1 MSKFFINRPIFASVI
16 SIVIVIAG
24 AVSFTSLPV
33 AKFPQVSPPTIQ
45 VSAVYPG
52 ANAQVIAETVAT
64 AIEQEVNGV
73 ENMLYMSSTSAN
85 DGSYTL
91 QITFAL
97 GTDMDMAN
105 VLVQNRV
112 AIAEPKLPEEVR
124 RQGITTKKQ
133 STQILQ
139 MINFTSDREGMDEL
153 FLSNYALNVKD
164 SLSRINGVGS
174 VRVFGAGDYSMRIWL
189 DPRKLK
195 SRNLTTEDVG
205 NAIREQNVQVAAGQ
219 IGGPPAPPGTAFQF
233 TINALGR
240 LDTVEQ
246 FEDIIIR
253 TGAEG
258 RIVRVKDVVVDP
270 QEIDGQIRNGVEI
283 GAKDYTLSSSFN
295 GKPCATVAVYQLPDA
310 NALNVATQ
318 VRGRLQELAG
328 RGNWPEGLKYE
339 IPFDT
344 TRFVEAFD
352 SGSLHHDFHRDHLG
366 GTRDFHIFA
375 GLAGNHCAGRCDS
388 GVAGRYFCD
397 HGHAGV
403 FVEYVVTVWHRVGDR
418 DRGR

>member
-1 MSKFFINRPIFASVI
+1 MSEFFINRPIFASVI

-33 AKFPQVSPPTIQ
+33 AKFPEVSPPTIQ

-112 AIAEPKLPEEVR
+112 AIATPKLPEEVR
-124 RQGITTKKQ
+124 RQGITTTKQ

-139 MINFTSDREGMDEL
+139 MINFTSDQEGMDEL

-164 SLSRINGVGS
+164 ELSRINGVGS
-174 VRVFGAGDYSMRIWL
+174 VTVFGAGDYSMRIWL

-195 SRNLTTEDVG
+195 SRNLTTEDVV

-219 IGGPPAPPGTAFQF
+219 IGAPPAPPGTSFQF

-246 FEDIIIR
+246 FEESLFG
-253 TGAEG
+253 TGDEG
-258 RIVRVKDVVVDP
+258 RMIRVKDVVVDP
-270 QEIDGQIRNGVEI
+270 YEIDGQIRQRCRKRRQRLHAFVP
-283 GAKDYTLSSSFN
+283 SSMDSRVPPW
-295 GKPCATVAVYQLPDA
+295 PCINCPSANAIERRDA
-310 NALNVATQ
+310 NSQETCGSVAA
-318 VRGRLQELAG
+318 GELA
-328 RGNWPEGLKYE
+328 RRLEL
-339 IPFDT
+339 
-344 TRFVEAFD
+344 
-352 SGSLHHDFHRDHLG
+352 
-366 GTRDFHIFA
+366 
-375 GLAGNHCAGRCDS
+375 
-388 GVAGRYFCD
+388 RYS
-397 HGHAGV
+397 V
-403 FVEYVVTVWHRVGDR
+403 
-418 DRGR
+418 

>member
-1 MSKFFINRPIFASVI
+1 MSEFFINRPIFAAVI

-24 AVSFTSLPV
+24 AVSFVSLPV

-52 ANAQVIAETVAT
+52 ANAQVIAQTVAT
-64 AIEQEVNGV
+64 TIEQEVNGV

-112 AIAEPKLPEEVR
+112 AIATPKLPEEVR

-139 MINFTSDREGMDEL
+139 MINFTSAQEGMDEL
-153 FLSNYALNVKD
+153 FLSNYALTVKD
-164 SLSRINGVGS
+164 ELSRINGVGS

-195 SRNLTTEDVG
+195 SRNLTTEEVV

-219 IGGPPAPPGTAFQF
+219 IGSPPAPPGTAFQF

-246 FEDIIIR
+246 FENIIIR
-253 TGAEG
+253 TGDEG

-270 QEIDGQIRNGVEI
+270 QDVDGRIRKGVEL
-283 GAKDYTLSSSFN
+283 GAKDYTFSSKYN
-295 GKPCATVAVYQLPDA
+295 GESCATVSVYQLPDA

-318 VRGRLQELAG
+318 IRERLEDLSK

-339 IPFDT
+339 VPFDT
-344 TRFVEAFD
+344 TRFVEASIKEVYTTIVIAVCLVILVIFIFLQD
-352 SGSLHHDFHRDHLG
+352 WRATIVPVVAIPVSLVGSFAIMSMLG
-366 GTRDFHIFA
+366 F
-375 GLAGNHCAGRCDS
+375 S
-388 GVAGRYFCD
+388 
-397 HGHAGV
+397 
-403 FVEYVVTVWHRVGDR
+403 
-418 DRGR
+418 RG